1 MSRVSFVA
9 DRWHVRL
16 GAASLIWSRRTAAIT
31 AIMVAAAVVIGLVS
45 LALGDYTLTL
55 PQVIAALG
63 DADAGLARTV
73 VVEWRLPRAVAAAVF
88 GAALAVSGAI
98 FQTMTRNPL
107 ASPDIIGLSHGSMT
121 GMLIALVF
129 FGGHW
134 AVHMTG
140 ALAGGI
146 GAAIV
151 IYLLSYRAGLQGF
164 RFIIVGIG
172 ISAMLAAAN
181 TWFLLEADLE
191 TAMTAS
197 AWGAGTLNRIQ
208 PDVLAPVLIVIAVLL
223 VALLAAV
230 PVLRQMDLGDDVA
243 AVTGVRLNRARL
255 LLIVAAVA
263 LVAAVTVVAG
273 PISFVALAA
282 PQIARR
288 LCASPTI
295 SLTAAGAVGALML
308 LVSDVIAQHVV
319 PLTIPVGVVTVVIG
333 GAYLIWLLSREVRRN
348 LS

>member
-1 MSRVSFVA
+1 MSRIDFVA

-16 GAASLIWSRRTAAIT
+16 GGASLVWSRRTAAVT
-31 AIMVAAAVVIGLVS
+31 VAAAAAAVVMGLVS
-45 LALGDYTLTL
+45 LALGDYTLTVPEVL
-55 PQVIAALG
+55 AALG
-63 DADAGLARTV
+63 DPDAGLARTV
-73 VVEWRLPRAVAAAVF
+73 VVEWRLPRAVAAAAF

-121 GMLIALVF
+121 GMLVALVF

-146 GAAIV
+146 GAAIL
-151 IYLLSYRAGLQGF
+151 IYVLSYRAGLQGF

-172 ISAMLAAAN
+172 VSAMLAAAN
-181 TWFLLEADLE
+181 TWFLLKADLE

-208 PDVLAPVLIVIAVLL
+208 PDVLAPVLAVIAVVL
-223 VALLAAV
+223 VAVLALV

-288 LCASPTI
+288 LCASPTVP
-295 SLTAAGAVGALML
+295 LTAAGGVGALML
-308 LVSDVIAQHVV
+308 LVSDAIAQHVI
-319 PLTIPVGVVTVVIG
+319 PLTVPVGVVTVTLG
-333 GAYLIWLLSREVRRN
+333 GAYLIWLLSREIRR
-348 LS
+348 SV